1 MELRQRG
8 TKIMQ
13 IDYTSRDFAALKA
26 DLIELIK
33 ERSETTWDP
42 TDYSDLGHILV
53 ETFAYMGDIMSHYLD
68 RIANETT
75 IDTAIQ
81 RKTLL
86 SFAKL
91 YDYVLSGPTPATVN
105 VTFTNTRTDGV
116 AIDIPIGTQVMA
128 PLSFGAY
135 SEVYFETTAAA
146 TAVAPGVPITLPC
159 QEGKTV
165 NTDKP
170 DLIDNTYN
178 IALPANIGTSD
189 GRSNQTFT
197 IPEVGIVNKSITI
210 YVGQGI
216 AFGSWT
222 YVDNLFQAGPAD
234 KVFTTVPNE
243 DGSINILFGDNVNGA
258 IPPSGQLISATYKLS
273 VGSAG
278 NIKSLS
284 ITEVTFFPGNLDPQV
299 TAYFT
304 VSNSGPATGGADG
317 DTFVNIKN
325 KIKAAVLT
333 RRRAVTLEDFAYLA
347 TLTEGVGKASA
358 DSSVY
363 TNVNLYVQP
372 LNDGQAATGYP
383 QANIVGISTTGSA
396 VTFATN
402 VPHGFAIG
410 NTLNISGIN
419 PIAYNLPGVVIT
431 ATPTTT
437 SFTVASS
444 LTAAYVSGGLA
455 ISLTPTSAWTS
466 LSSAVQSYMADKILA
481 GTTLSVL
488 PPTYVPVYLS
498 ASVTADSAWKNADV
512 KLGIY
517 QAMLGETGLF
527 YYNNNTFGKTIPLS
541 TIISAIQNVPGVVS
555 STVTQLSKD
564 GSGSVATLT
573 FNLNEIPYLLSN
585 SLVTTVT
592 GGI

>member
-1 MELRQRG
+1 
-8 TKIMQ
+8 MQ

-26 DLIELIK
+26 DLIDLIK
-33 ERSETTWDP
+33 ERTNTTWDP
-42 TDYSDLGHILV
+42 TDYSDLGNVLV

-91 YDYVLSGPTPATVN
+91 YDYIISGPTPATVN
-105 VTFTNTRTDGV
+105 VTFTNISNNTL
-116 AIDIPIGTQVMA
+116 DIPIGTQVMA

-135 SEVYFETTAAA
+135 SEVYFETTTSA
-146 TAVAPGVPITLPC
+146 TAIVPGASITLPC

-170 DLIDNTYN
+170 DLIDSTFNV
-178 IALPANIGTSD
+178 ALPANLGTSD
-189 GRSNQTFT
+189 GRSTQAFT
-197 IPEVGIVNKSITI
+197 IPEPGIVNKSITV
-210 YVGQGI
+210 YVGQGV

-222 YVDNLFQAGPAD
+222 YVDNLFESGPND
-234 KVFTTVPNE
+234 KVFTTTPNE
-243 DGSINILFGDNVNGA
+243 DGTLDVVFGDNVNGS
-258 IPPSGQLISATYKLS
+258 IPPSGQLISATYKVS

-284 ITEVTFFPGNLDPQV
+284 ITELTFFPGNLDPQI
-299 TAYFT
+299 TSYFT
-304 VSNSGPATGGADG
+304 VSNNVPASGGTDG
-317 DTFVNIKN
+317 DTLVNIKN
-325 KIKAAVLT
+325 KIKSAVST
-333 RRRAVTLEDFAYLA
+333 RRRAVTLEDFSSLA
-347 TLTEGVGKASA
+347 NLAEGVGKSSA
-358 DSSVY
+358 ASSVY

-383 QANIVGISTTGSA
+383 QATIIGISTSGTA

-402 VPHGFAIG
+402 TDHGFAVG
-410 NTLNISGIN
+410 NTVNISGVD
-419 PIAYNLPGVVIT
+419 PIAYNLQNAVIT
-431 ATPTTT
+431 STPSTVT
-437 SFTVASS
+437 FTVAST
-444 LTAAYVSGGLA
+444 LTAGYVAGGLA
-455 ISLTPTSAWTS
+455 ISLTPTSAWTN
-466 LSSAVQSYMADKILA
+466 LSYDVQRYMSDKILA

-488 PPTYVPVYLS
+488 PPTYVPIYLT
-498 ASVTADSAWKNADV
+498 ATVTADSAWKNADV

-527 YYNNNTFGKTIPLS
+527 YYDNNTFGKVIPLS
-541 TIISAIQNVPGVVS
+541 TITSAIQNVPGVVS
-555 STVTQLSKD
+555 ATVTQLSKD
-564 GSGSVATLT
+564 ASGSVGTISLAA
-573 FNLNEIPYLLSN
+573 NQIPYLLST
-585 SLVTTVT
+585 SLVTTVS

>member
-1 MELRQRG
+1 
-8 TKIMQ
+8 MQ

-26 DLIELIK
+26 DLIDLIK
-33 ERSETTWDP
+33 ERTNTTWDP
-42 TDYSDLGHILV
+42 TDYSDLGHVLV

-68 RIANETT
+68 RIASETT

-91 YDYVLSGPTPATVN
+91 YDYVVSGPTPATVP
-105 VTFTNTRTDGV
+105 VTFTNISSNT
-116 AIDIPIGTQVMA
+116 IDIPAGAQVMA
-128 PLSFGAY
+128 PLSFGVY
-135 SEVYFETTAAA
+135 SEVYFETTTAA
-146 TAVAPGVPITLPC
+146 TAIAPGASITLPC

-170 DLIDNTYN
+170 DLIDATYN
-178 IALPANIGTSD
+178 IALPANLGTSD
-189 GRSNQTFT
+189 GRTTQAFT
-197 IPEVGIVNKSITI
+197 IPETGIVNKSITV
-210 YVGQGI
+210 YVGQGV
-216 AFGSWT
+216 AFGNWT
-222 YVDNLFQAGPAD
+222 YVDNLFQSGPND

-243 DGSINILFGDNVNGA
+243 DGTLDVVFGDNVNGS
-258 IPPSGQLISATYKLS
+258 IPPSGQLISASYKVS

-284 ITEVTFFPGNLDPQV
+284 VTELTFFPGNLDPQV
-299 TAYFT
+299 TSYFT
-304 VSNSGPATGGADG
+304 VSNNAPATGGTDG
-317 DTFVNIKN
+317 DTLVNIKN

-333 RRRAVTLEDFAYLA
+333 RRRAVTIDDFAYLA

-358 DSSVY
+358 ASSVY

-383 QANIVGISTTGSA
+383 QANIIGIATTGTA
-396 VTFATN
+396 VTFATD

-410 NTLNISGIN
+410 NTINLSGIN
-419 PIAYNLPGVVIT
+419 PVAYNLQNVVIT
-431 ATPTTT
+431 AVPSTVT
-437 SFTVASS
+437 FTVAST
-444 LTAAYVSGGLA
+444 LTTAYVAGGLA
-455 ISLTPTSAWTS
+455 ISLTPTSAWTN
-466 LSSAVQSYMADKILA
+466 LSYDVQSYMADKILA
-481 GTTLSVL
+481 GTTLTVL
-488 PPTYVPVYLS
+488 PPTYVPIYLT
-498 ASVTADSAWKNADV
+498 ATVTADSAWKNSDV

-527 YYNNNTFGKTIPLS
+527 YYDNNTFGKTIPLS
-541 TIISAIQNVPGVVS
+541 TITSAIQNVPGVASV
-555 STVTQLSKD
+555 TLTQLSKD
-564 GSGSVATLT
+564 ASGSVATLS
-573 FNLNEIPYLLSN
+573 LAANEIPYLLST

>member
-1 MELRQRG
+1 
-8 TKIMQ
+8 MQ

-26 DLIELIK
+26 DLIDLIK
-33 ERSETTWDP
+33 ERTNTTWDP
-42 TDYSDLGHILV
+42 TDYSDLGHVLV

-68 RIANETT
+68 RIASETT

-91 YDYVLSGPTPATVN
+91 YDYVVSGPTPATVP
-105 VTFTNTRTDGV
+105 VTFTNISSNT
-116 AIDIPIGTQVMA
+116 IDIPAGAQVMA
-128 PLSFGAY
+128 PLSFGIY
-135 SEVYFETTAAA
+135 SEVYFETTTSA
-146 TAVAPGVPITLPC
+146 TAIAPGASITLPC

-170 DLIDNTYN
+170 DLIDATYN
-178 IALPANIGTSD
+178 IALPANLGTSD
-189 GRSNQTFT
+189 GRTTQAFT
-197 IPEVGIVNKSITI
+197 IPETGIVNKSITV
-210 YVGQGI
+210 YVGQGV
-216 AFGSWT
+216 AFGNWT
-222 YVDNLFQAGPAD
+222 YVDNLFQSGPND

-243 DGSINILFGDNVNGA
+243 DGTLDVVFGDNVNGS
-258 IPPSGQLISATYKLS
+258 IPPSGQLISASYKVS

-284 ITEVTFFPGNLDPQV
+284 VTELTFFPGNLDPQV
-299 TAYFT
+299 TSYFT
-304 VSNSGPATGGADG
+304 VSNNAPATGGTDG
-317 DTFVNIKN
+317 DTLVNIKN

-333 RRRAVTLEDFAYLA
+333 RRRAVTIDDFAYLA

-358 DSSVY
+358 ASSVY

-383 QANIVGISTTGSA
+383 QANIIGIATTGTA
-396 VTFATN
+396 VTFATD

-410 NTLNISGIN
+410 NTINLSGIN
-419 PIAYNLPGVVIT
+419 PVAYNLQNVVIT
-431 ATPTTT
+431 AVPSTVT
-437 SFTVASS
+437 FTVAST
-444 LTAAYVSGGLA
+444 LTTAYVAGGLA
-455 ISLTPTSAWTS
+455 ISLTPTSAWTN
-466 LSSAVQSYMADKILA
+466 LSYDVQSYMADKILA
-481 GTTLSVL
+481 GTTLTVL
-488 PPTYVPVYLS
+488 PPTYVPIYLT
-498 ASVTADSAWKNADV
+498 ATVTADSAWKNSDV

-527 YYNNNTFGKTIPLS
+527 YYDNNTFGKTIPLS
-541 TIISAIQNVPGVVS
+541 TITSAIQNVPGVASV
-555 STVTQLSKD
+555 TLTQLSKD
-564 GSGSVATLT
+564 ASGSVATLS
-573 FNLNEIPYLLSN
+573 FAANEIPYLLST